1 MYMYIQYITCI
12 TRIKFG
18 GTARSSPL
26 LGDLRPHIPPGVPS
40 AEPLQGTRACLRK
53 VPMVGYFAAGL
64 PGKLVLLCMSD
75 GKLRKSEK
83 VTTGTYKTSQAFSQN
98 LPEIRVEQN
107 GKARK
112 NCAELLSYC
121 TR

>member
-1 MYMYIQYITCI
+1 
-12 TRIKFG
+12 
-18 GTARSSPL
+18 
-26 LGDLRPHIPPGVPS
+26 
-40 AEPLQGTRACLRK
+40 
-53 VPMVGYFAAGL
+53 MVGYFAAGL

-121 TR
+121 PR